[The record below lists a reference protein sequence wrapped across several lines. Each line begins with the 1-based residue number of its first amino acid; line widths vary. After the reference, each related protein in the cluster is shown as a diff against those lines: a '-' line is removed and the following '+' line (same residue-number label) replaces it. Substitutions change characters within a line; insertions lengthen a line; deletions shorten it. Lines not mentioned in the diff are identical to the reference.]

1 MFTSNQGDLSIN
13 YYDPESR
20 RVRTYYPDF
29 LAKMADGSYQL
40 IEVKGDNMIDDE
52 VVKAKKTAAQEMAV
66 ASGIDYIMY
75 PGSLITSTHI
85 LEDKPKV
92 VQYTMSQKS
101 EIGMVAE
108 NHVPYGEKK

>member
-1 MFTSNQGDLSIN
+1 
-13 YYDPESR
+13 
-20 RVRTYYPDF
+20 
-29 LAKMADGSYQL
+29 MADGSYQL

-75 PGSLITSTHI
+75 PGSLIKSTYI
-85 LEDKPKV
+85 LEDKPKN
-92 VQYTMSQKS
+92 VQYTMPQES

>member
-1 MFTSNQGDLSIN
+1 
-13 YYDPESR
+13 
-20 RVRTYYPDF
+20 
-29 LAKMADGSYQL
+29 MADGSYQL
-40 IEVKGDNMIDDE
+40 IEVKRDNMIDDE

-92 VQYTMSQKS
+92 VQYTVPQKS
-101 EIGMVAE
+101 EIGVVSE